1 MNVSILKLSKHG
13 WSTRDAI
20 LLVTSLV
27 INLVIFLMI
36 HPLIHLVIL
45 LVILLVIPLV
55 ILLVIPLVILQ
66 VIPLVILLVIHL
78 VIHLVYLVEKSPGVG
93 AACTRLWCS
102 LSAVHQCWC
111 TVPSTG
117 AMPRPECWCVSSTSK
132 APETNTLQLF

>member
-1 MNVSILKLSKHG
+1 MNVSILKLLKHG

-55 ILLVIPLVILQ
+55 ILLVI
-66 VIPLVILLVIHL
+66 HL
-78 VIHLVYLVEKSPGVG
+78 VIHLVAELQYTSWWDGSGMKFEMGGMDPTCRQKNRDGWLVGVWDG
-93 AACTRLWCS
+93 DRWD
-102 LSAVHQCWC
+102 
-111 TVPSTG
+111 PSHPFRIPSHFHPTWG
-117 AMPRPECWCVSSTSK
+117 
-132 APETNTLQLF
+132 